1 MGLELKGLPMTFGM
15 ILTIVSVVGLFFS
28 IHEISQSYKS
38 MHAARNKFNGRK
50 IVARYLFFKSILYTA
65 VLLDFA
71 ALGGVL
77 TYLAV
82 VDASYETVLWSRK
95 WITVP
100 MAVFGSTGFVCA
112 VVAQTVTRI
121 RLERE
126 YFDSLSRAAIA
137 TQIQDQA
144 DHVQALTE
152 DTNRLVREQAALQGA
167 ELRDRTEGRAHR
179 GHNGVS

>member
-1 MGLELKGLPMTFGM
+1 MTFGM

-28 IHEISQSYKS
+28 IYEISQSYKS

-65 VLLDFA
+65 VLLDFTI
-71 ALGGVL
+71 LGGVL

-82 VDASYETVLWSRK
+82 IDASYETVLWSRR
-95 WITVP
+95 WVTVP

-112 VVAQTVTRI
+112 VIAQTVTRI

-126 YFDSLSRAAIA
+126 YFESLSRTAIA
-137 TQIQDQA
+137 QQIQEQA
-144 DHVQALTE
+144 DHVQAVTE
-152 DTNRLVREQAALQGA
+152 DTNRMVHQQAKLQGA
-167 ELRDRTEGRAHR
+167 EHQDRIEGKAHR
-179 GHNGVS
+179 RS